1 MVSFRIQS
9 LIKHCLL
16 PVLSALPLFLH
27 SSFGNGMVVAQSLVS
42 EQPHETAHM
51 LSNFAVQTHIVQQ
64 NLPFE
69 LSPEQGF
76 YTDSVEL
83 RLLNKRPGW
92 DYYFNVQGKKPV
104 DWVFPEDGITLKAS
118 NAIRILAIQPESQDT
133 VEGFFTYLLNQNPS
147 LPVLSLIFEPGDF
160 FSWDRGIYVKGSN
173 GISGYCRSTPHNW
186 NQDWER
192 PIQMTLF
199 EQDGSASAVPMFSVA
214 AGVKI
219 GGGCTRLYDQ
229 KSLDIYFRSDYGL
242 SRLNYPLFP
251 DKPIT
256 EFNRLSLRNGGQDW
270 YRAMIRNA
278 FSQELIRG
286 RMDLGYQS
294 YKHVAVYFN
303 GQYWGIHTLREKQNE
318 DFIESN
324 YGVDADAIDLL
335 SGNASV
341 GEGSAEHYEQMLE
354 YVNENGLEDSVHYAW
369 IQQRMDVEQYMDYL
383 IVEIF
388 LANGDWP
395 ANNIKYWRT
404 QSDTGKW
411 RWILYDADM
420 TMDSHSRGRLETNMF
435 EKLHMLTETNYEHPT
450 WSTLLMRKLL
460 ENSVFRASFIQRYSV
475 HLHLSFNPGRSLA
488 LMDSIAWLIADEVPD
503 HMRRWSKSMRLG
515 NDMNWDKH
523 LEIMRTY
530 LSQRPDKEREHIQNF
545 FGTGDI
551 HRLST
556 SVNRAKS
563 GTILVEGARSDTTEY
578 VLLYKN
584 IPAQLRAIP
593 AAGYRFVHWEGLSNS
608 NSPNIQVTLD
618 KNSEIQAI
626 FEPITSTQTSEVVI
640 NEIHYNASP
649 TQDSDDWVEL
659 HNPNDYPVDLSYW
672 FFSDSDDAHRYYFAP
687 GSLLAGGGFRVLMRK
702 PQDFIAVYPTVTVA
716 EGPIGF
722 GLAGSGELL
731 RLFNAQEQLVDSVR
745 YDDESPWPT
754 AADGQG
760 ASLALVNSLL
770 DNAEARFWSA
780 SSNGGTPGEP
790 NLDVLVANEL
800 DENPLNNKVQ
810 PYQTQLGNNYPN
822 PFNPITTIPF
832 SLEKASKVRLTVY
845 DMLGRSVRVI
855 IDEYHSAGTHEVHFS
870 AGLDGLSSGLY
881 MYSLEFDGE
890 RITKAMLLLK

>member
-1 MVSFRIQS
+1 MVSFRSQR
-9 LIKHCLL
+9 LIKSCLL
-16 PVLSALPLFLH
+16 PILSAMALFSL
-27 SSFGNGMVVAQSLVS
+27 SSLVAAQSLVS

-51 LSNFAVQTHIVQQ
+51 RSNVAVQTHSAQH
-64 NLPFE
+64 NLPFK

-83 RLLNKRPGW
+83 RLLNKQPGW

-104 DWVFPEDGITLKAS
+104 DWAFPEEGITLKAS
-118 NAIRILAIQPESQDT
+118 NAIRILAIKPETQDT
-133 VEGFFTYLLNQNPS
+133 VEGFYTYLLNQQNG
-147 LPVLSLIFEPGDF
+147 LPVLSLVFEPADF
-160 FSWDRGIYVKGSN
+160 FSGDRGIYVKGSN
-173 GISGYCRSTPHNW
+173 GIPGYCRSTPHNW

-199 EQDGSASAVPMFSVA
+199 EQDGSASAVPMFSVP

-251 DKPIT
+251 DKSIT

-278 FSQELIRG
+278 FSQELVRG

-324 YGVDADAIDLL
+324 YGVDADSVDIL

-341 GEGSAEHYEQMLE
+341 GEGSAAHYEQMLE
-354 YVNENGLEDSVHYAW
+354 YVSENGLEDSVHYAW
-369 IQQRMDVEQYMDYL
+369 IQERMDVEQYMDYL

-450 WSTLLMRKLL
+450 WSTLLLRRLL
-460 ENSVFRASFIQRYSV
+460 ENSAFRASFLQRYSV
-475 HLHLSFNPGRSLA
+475 HLQLSFNPGRSLA
-488 LMDSIAWLIADEVPD
+488 LMDSIAGLIEDEVPN

-515 NDMNWDKH
+515 NDMNWEKH
-523 LEIMRTY
+523 LDVMRSF
-530 LSQRPDKEREHIQNF
+530 LSQRPDKEREHIKSF
-545 FGTGDI
+545 FGTERL
-551 HRLST
+551 HSLST
-556 SVNRAKS
+556 RVNRAKS
-563 GTILVEGARSDTTEY
+563 GVIRVEGVRSDTTEY
-578 VLLYKN
+578 VLLYKD

-593 AAGYRFVHWEGLSNS
+593 AAGYRFVRWEGLSQS
-608 NSPNIQVTLD
+608 NGPDIQVTLD
-618 KNSEIQAI
+618 KNSDIQAI

-640 NEIHYNASP
+640 NEIHYNAAS

-659 HNPNDYPVDLSYW
+659 YNPNDYAVDMSYW

-687 GSLLAGGGFRVLMRK
+687 GSLLAEGGFRVLVRK
-702 PQDFIAVYPTVTVA
+702 PEDFASVYPTVSVA

-722 GLAGSGELL
+722 GFAGSGELL
-731 RLFNAQEQLVDSVR
+731 RLFNAQGQLVDSVR
-745 YDDESPWPT
+745 YDDQSPWPT

-760 ASLALVNSLL
+760 ASLALVNPLL
-770 DNAEARFWSA
+770 DNAQARFWSA
-780 SSNGGTPGEP
+780 SVNGGTPGEA
-790 NLDVLVANEL
+790 NVDVLVANEL
-800 DENPLNNKVQ
+800 NENPLNNKDQ

-822 PFNPITTIPF
+822 PFNPTTAIPF
-832 SLEKASKVRLTVY
+832 SLKKASKVRLTVY
-845 DMLGRSVRVI
+845 DMLGRSVQVI
-855 IDEYHSAGTHEVHFS
+855 IDEYRSAGTHEVRFS

-881 MYSLEFDGE
+881 MYSLELDGE
-890 RITKAMLLLK
+890 RITKTMLLLK

>member
-1 MVSFRIQS
+1 MVSFRSQR
-9 LIKHCLL
+9 LIKSCLL
-16 PVLSALPLFLH
+16 PILSAMALFSL
-27 SSFGNGMVVAQSLVS
+27 SSLVAAQSLVS

-51 LSNFAVQTHIVQQ
+51 RSNVAVQTHSAQH

-83 RLLNKRPGW
+83 KLLNKQPGW

-104 DWVFPEDGITLKAS
+104 DWAFPKEGITLKAS
-118 NAIRILAIQPESQDT
+118 NAIRILAIKPETQDT
-133 VEGFFTYLLNQNPS
+133 VEGFYTYLLNQQNG
-147 LPVLSLIFEPGDF
+147 LPVLSLVFEPADF
-160 FSWDRGIYVKGSN
+160 FSGDRGIYVKGSN
-173 GISGYCRSTPHNW
+173 GIPGYCRSTPHNW

-199 EQDGSASAVPMFSVA
+199 EQDGSASAVPMFSVP

-251 DKPIT
+251 DKSIT
-256 EFNRLSLRNGGQDW
+256 QFNRLSLRNGGQDW

-278 FSQELIRG
+278 FSQELVRG

-324 YGVDADAIDLL
+324 YGVDADSVDIL

-341 GEGSAEHYEQMLE
+341 GEGSAAHYEQMLE
-354 YVNENGLEDSVHYAW
+354 YVSENGLEESVHYAW
-369 IQQRMDVEQYMDYL
+369 IQERMDVEQYMDYL

-450 WSTLLMRKLL
+450 WSTLLLRRLL
-460 ENSVFRASFIQRYSV
+460 ENSAFRASFLQRYSV
-475 HLHLSFNPGRSLA
+475 HLQLSFNPGRSLA
-488 LMDSIAWLIADEVPD
+488 LMDSIAGLIEDEVPN

-515 NDMNWDKH
+515 NDMNWEKH
-523 LEIMRTY
+523 LDVMRSF
-530 LSQRPDKEREHIQNF
+530 LSQRPDKEREHIKSF
-545 FGTGDI
+545 FGTERL
-551 HRLST
+551 HSLST
-556 SVNRAKS
+556 RVNRAKS
-563 GTILVEGARSDTTEY
+563 GVIRVEGVRSDTTEY
-578 VLLYKN
+578 VLLYKD

-593 AAGYRFVHWEGLSNS
+593 AAGYRFVRWEGLSQS
-608 NSPNIQVTLD
+608 NGPEIQVTLD
-618 KNSEIQAI
+618 KNSDIQAI
-626 FEPITSTQTSEVVI
+626 FEPITFTQTSEVVI
-640 NEIHYNASP
+640 NEIHYNAAS

-659 HNPNDYPVDLSYW
+659 YNPNDYAVDMSYW

-687 GSLLAGGGFRVLMRK
+687 GSLLAEGGFRVLVRK
-702 PQDFIAVYPTVTVA
+702 PEDFASVYPTVSVA

-722 GLAGSGELL
+722 GFAGSGELL
-731 RLFNAQEQLVDSVR
+731 RLFNAQGQLVDSVR
-745 YDDESPWPT
+745 YDDQSPWPT

-760 ASLALVNSLL
+760 ASLALVNPLL
-770 DNAEARFWSA
+770 DNAQARFWSA
-780 SSNGGTPGEP
+780 SANGGTPGGP

-800 DENPLNNKVQ
+800 NENPLNNTDQ

-822 PFNPITTIPF
+822 PFNPTTTIPF

-845 DMLGRSVRVI
+845 DMLGRSVQVI
-855 IDEYHSAGTHEVHFS
+855 IDEYRSAGTHEVRFS
-870 AGLDGLSSGLY
+870 AGLNGLSSGLY
-881 MYSLEFDGE
+881 MYSLELDGE
-890 RITKAMLLLK
+890 RITKTMLLLK

>member
-1 MVSFRIQS
+1 MVSFRSQR
-9 LIKHCLL
+9 LIKSCLL
-16 PVLSALPLFLH
+16 PILSAMALFSL
-27 SSFGNGMVVAQSLVS
+27 SSLVAAQSLVS

-51 LSNFAVQTHIVQQ
+51 RSNVAVQTHSAQH
-64 NLPFE
+64 NLPFK

-83 RLLNKRPGW
+83 KLLNKQPGW

-104 DWVFPEDGITLKAS
+104 DWAFPEEGITLKAS
-118 NAIRILAIQPESQDT
+118 NAIRILAIKPETQDT
-133 VEGFFTYLLNQNPS
+133 VEGFYTYLLNQQNG
-147 LPVLSLIFEPGDF
+147 LPVLSLVFEPADF
-160 FSWDRGIYVKGSN
+160 FSGDRGIYVKGSN
-173 GISGYCRSTPHNW
+173 GIPGYCRSTPHNW

-199 EQDGSASAVPMFSVA
+199 EQDGSASAVPMFSVP

-251 DKPIT
+251 DKSIT

-278 FSQELIRG
+278 FSQELVRG

-324 YGVDADAIDLL
+324 YGVDADSVDIL

-341 GEGSAEHYEQMLE
+341 GEGSAAHYEQMLE
-354 YVNENGLEDSVHYAW
+354 YVSENGLEDSVHYAW
-369 IQQRMDVEQYMDYL
+369 IQERMDVEHYMDYL

-450 WSTLLMRKLL
+450 WSTLLLRRLL
-460 ENSVFRASFIQRYSV
+460 ENSAFRASFLQRYSV
-475 HLHLSFNPGRSLA
+475 HLQLSFNPGRSLA
-488 LMDSIAWLIADEVPD
+488 LMDSIAGLIEDEVPN

-515 NDMNWDKH
+515 NDMNWEKH
-523 LEIMRTY
+523 LDVMRSF
-530 LSQRPDKEREHIQNF
+530 LSQRPDKEREHIKSF
-545 FGTGDI
+545 FGTERL
-551 HRLST
+551 HSLST
-556 SVNRAKS
+556 RVNRAKS
-563 GTILVEGARSDTTEY
+563 GVIRVEGVRSDTTEY
-578 VLLYKN
+578 VLLYKD

-593 AAGYRFVHWEGLSNS
+593 AAGYRFVRWEGLSQS
-608 NSPNIQVTLD
+608 NGPDIQVTLD
-618 KNSEIQAI
+618 KNSDIQAI

-640 NEIHYNASP
+640 NEIHYNAAS

-659 HNPNDYPVDLSYW
+659 YNPNDYAVDMSYW

-687 GSLLAGGGFRVLMRK
+687 GSLLAEGGFRVLVRK
-702 PQDFIAVYPTVTVA
+702 PEDFASVYPTVSVA

-722 GLAGSGELL
+722 GFAGSGELL
-731 RLFNAQEQLVDSVR
+731 RLFNAQGQLVDSVR
-745 YDDESPWPT
+745 YDDQSPWPT

-760 ASLALVNSLL
+760 ASLALVNPLL
-770 DNAEARFWSA
+770 DNAQARFWSA
-780 SSNGGTPGEP
+780 SVNGGTPGEA
-790 NLDVLVANEL
+790 NVDVLVANEL
-800 DENPLNNKVQ
+800 NENPLNNKDQ

-822 PFNPITTIPF
+822 PFNPTTTIPF
-832 SLEKASKVRLTVY
+832 SLKKASKVRLTVY
-845 DMLGRSVRVI
+845 DMLGRSVQVI
-855 IDEYHSAGTHEVHFS
+855 IDEYRSAGTHEVRFS

-890 RITKAMLLLK
+890 RITKTMLLLK